1 MIRHIVLFKL
11 KEFSS
16 EVERN
21 DAIENVLINF
31 RSLLGEIAQ
40 IREYKVKSNIVHGES
55 SFDIAINS
63 NFDTLEDLKTYQK
76 HPAHQYAV
84 EQNKQWCEKKVVI
97 DYEDN

>member
-11 KEFSS
+11 KDFSS

-40 IREYKVKSNIVHGES
+40 IRKYKVEADIVHGES
-55 SFDIAINS
+55 SFDIAIDS